1 MSATRQATRPQ
12 QQQSQEQ
19 SGGLIVF
26 SGFEGLNTQASRIG
40 IGDSQASWMDGFFP
54 AGADNARIIFD
65 HGPNL
70 LNFNPAPATVFSF
83 NFGNIG
89 ATPYCIVFLSDG
101 RIVAINTQTG
111 LGSTIAPAG
120 TIKTFEIG
128 MSQWG
133 STYILIVA
141 NQANG
146 YFVWDGTTF
155 FQSGDTVPGTA
166 GGVMPTGI
174 SGTAIETYTGHVW
187 IVSGNILEFSAPG
200 SVTDFSTANGGGNL
214 TSNDSTLR
222 VRWTQLVATNGYL
235 YLFGDSSITY
245 IANVQTTGAGPSTTT
260 FTIQNADPEV
270 GTAWPGTVDVIGSN
284 IVFAN
289 AWGAHVSYGGRTAKI
304 SADLDGIYNTLPNFG
319 GLIPTATK
327 SIVFGKRVWA
337 LLLPVIDQIT
347 GQQVNKLF
355 IWDEK
360 RWCSTQQSV
369 NLTFVQHQEIDSVLT
384 AYGTD
389 GNSIWPLF
397 TTPSAG
403 FQKVIRS
410 KFWAIPKGDAIEN
423 AVNRLWGVVQ
433 FHTEIDAVLTISLD
447 SELGA
452 APVTI
457 TPQTPFMAWANN
469 TPTTMQWQNNAGVQM
484 FWKSTGQD
492 IVVFPPQACG
502 QHGVLLGFTLT
513 TNAADLG
520 LLSLSTMPVPVQGRY

>member
-1 MSATRQATRPQ
+1 MSGARPPPRAQ
-12 QQQSQEQ
+12 QQQAQQDQ

-26 SGFEGLNTQASRIG
+26 SGFSGLNTQASRIG
-40 IGDSQASWMDGFFP
+40 IEDTQAAWMDGWFP
-54 AGADNARIIFD
+54 QGTDNARIIFD
-65 HGPNL
+65 HGAPIFTAPNFI
-70 LNFNPAPATVFSF
+70 NSYQ
-83 NFGNIG
+83 FGNIG
-89 ATPYCIVFLSDG
+89 ATPYCIVFLVDG
-101 RIVAINTQTG
+101 SVWSVNTIT
-111 LGSTIAPAG
+111 LAAAEIAASG
-120 TIKTFEIG
+120 TIQSVNVG

-141 NQANG
+141 NQLNG
-146 YFVWDGTTF
+146 YFVWDGTF
-155 FQSGDTVPGTA
+155 FYRSGDTVPGDP

-174 SGTAIETYTGHVW
+174 SGTSIETYTGHVW
-187 IVSGNILEFSAPG
+187 IVNGNVLEFSAPG
-200 SVTDFSTANGGGNL
+200 SIVDFSTANGGGNL

-270 GTAWPGTVDVIGSN
+270 GTPWPGTVDVIGSN

-304 SADLDGIYNTLPNFG
+304 SGDLDGIYNSLPNFG
-319 GLIPTATK
+319 GQIPTATK

-337 LLLPVIDQIT
+337 LLLPVIDAFT

-360 RWCSTQQSV
+360 RWCSTQQSL
-369 NLTFVQHQEIDSVLT
+369 NLVYVQHQEIDSVLT

-389 GNSIWPLF
+389 SLAIYPLF
-397 TTPSAG
+397 TTPSAD

-433 FHTEIDAVLTISLD
+433 FHSERDATLTISLD
-447 SELGA
+447 SELGT
-452 APVTI
+452 APVTVV
-457 TPQTPFMAWANN
+457 PRTPFMAWINN
-469 TPTTMQWQNNAGVQM
+469 VGAQMTWQNNAAVQM
-484 FWKSTGQD
+484 FWQSTGQD

-513 TNAADLG
+513 TSAADLG